1 MSALT
6 ELVLD
11 LLFPPKCMLCHGL
24 MENSAQPVCSRCL
37 QAELPEVGRELSAV
51 PYFEKSVATFRYE
64 APISDAIL
72 RMKFRGMA
80 SYADQFGRWM
90 AVTVRDRLE
99 GQFDLISW
107 VPCSRRRI
115 WTRGFDQAELLAKA
129 LARELGQEAV
139 PTLRKVRHNPKQSR
153 TQGAAR
159 RRANVLGAYRA
170 IDPAQLQGKRIL
182 MVDDVL
188 TTGATLSECGK
199 TLRLAGSGELVCA
212 VIAVAHTEHHNE

>member
-1 MSALT
+1 MSGGLSA
-6 ELVLD
+6 LVLD

-24 MENSAQPVCSRCL
+24 MENSSQPVCNRCL
-37 QAELPEVGRELSAV
+37 QSELPEIERPLTNVQ
-51 PYFEKSVATFRYE
+51 YFETTVATFRYE
-64 APISDAIL
+64 EPITGAIL
-72 RMKFRGMA
+72 RLKFHGMA
-80 SYADQFGRWM
+80 SYAGQFGRWM

-99 GQFDLISW
+99 GKFDLISW
-107 VPCSRRRI
+107 VPCSRRRV

-153 TQGAAR
+153 TKGAAR

-170 IDPAQLQGKRIL
+170 LDLAQIQGKRIL
-182 MVDDVL
+182 LVDDVL

-212 VIAVAHTEHHNE
+212 VIAAAHTEHDK